1 MDRLKSMEV
10 FVAVVDKGSF
20 VAAANALDI
29 STVMV
34 TKHVAALE
42 KRVGVKLLNRTT
54 RSLGLTEI
62 GEHYYQQSRQILEL
76 FAQANDSTELMRSS
90 VRGSLKISAP
100 LAFGSECLAPAL
112 SDYLA
117 KYPDVQVEL
126 ELSSRNANLIEEGL
140 DAVIRVGHLS
150 DSTFIARPLQTYGTA
165 ICASPAYLQR
175 YGTPQQP
182 EDLKHHQLLDYAH
195 WTSQTRWRFGER
207 LTELPVSRLRSN
219 NGNVLK
225 QAAIAGVGVLMQAE
239 VLLRD
244 ELSDGRLVPIL
255 QAHWPPARPMHLIYQ
270 RDRQHS
276 QKLASFIDFMM
287 ERFRLA

>member
-62 GEHYYQQSRQILEL
+62 GEHYYLQSRQILEL

-112 SDYLA
+112 PDYLA